1 MIGLQV
7 LAHQHRGREERRGRE
22 GEREL
27 LHTTAEC
34 PARAFCSV
42 WHTEH
47 HTASKNE
54 GVDAPSARGPLR
66 LCFSVAVVG
75 HVRAAAYPARERGR
89 GRNARYGI
97 QDRGIDVINLFVFSV
112 QMY

>member
-1 MIGLQV
+1 VIGLQV

-47 HTASKNE
+47 HTASKND
-54 GVDAPSARGPLR
+54 GVGKSTAAPSARGPL
-66 LCFSVAVVG
+66 G
-75 HVRAAAYPARERGR
+75 HFRAAAYPARERER
-89 GRNARYGI
+89 EKCPIRYPRSR
-97 QDRGIDVINLFVFSV
+97 D
-112 QMY
+112 